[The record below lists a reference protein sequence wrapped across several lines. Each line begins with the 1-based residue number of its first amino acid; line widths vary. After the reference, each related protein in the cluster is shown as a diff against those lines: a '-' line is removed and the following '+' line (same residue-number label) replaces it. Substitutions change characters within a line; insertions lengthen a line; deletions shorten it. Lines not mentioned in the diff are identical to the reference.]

1 MFRNA
6 KVGDRVWDFV
16 WCWGT
21 IEEICLGNKYPLAVK
36 FDNNGIK
43 GKYKLNGVYDAMS
56 DTNPRLFWN
65 EIKFEI
71 PEKPFDLEEEL
82 RKLEVIEFSFDENSY
97 LLFYDNEENSI
108 CYDCTGYLDIPF
120 VNYFTSRSIYDFMD
134 KIKDKNIT
142 REQFFTAYKKVFGGN
157 NENM

>member
-6 KVGDRVWDFV
+6 KVGDRAYDILRG
-16 WCWGT
+16 WGT
-21 IEEICLGNKYPLAVK
+21 IVAIKQYSEYPICFKADIDSFCTFT
-36 FDNNGIK
+36 FD
-43 GKYKLNGVYDAMS
+43 GKRADIDIS
-56 DTNPRLFWN
+56 PSLFWD
-65 EIKFEI
+65 EIKFKI

>member
-71 PEKPFDLEEEL
+71 PEKPFSLEKEL
-82 RKLEVIEFSFDENSY
+82 RKLEVQEFENGAVNYY
-97 LLFYDNEENSI
+97 LLWDNEYKKIKQN
-108 CYDCTGYLDIPF
+108 F
-120 VNYFTSRSIYDFMD
+120 VNYCQNPFDI
-134 KIKDKNIT
+134 
-142 REQFFTAYKKVFGGN
+142 FFTEDSLFNFIDNIKNKKITKEEFFAVYKNVFGGKN
-157 NENM
+157 AN